1 MINQQLL
8 DFIKQQLQV
17 GSNKEKISSDLLTNG
32 WTLQDIEEGFRA
44 AVPPMPTTTPPVSP
58 YAGASYSQNT
68 NPTKTAE
75 VQQQTFQ
82 PQVQQSPIQQT
93 QVSSIAVHPFIKHGL
108 IIGILGIVFF
118 IASFLFSNIEKASIT
133 TLAYLV
139 AFEIAISLISIF
151 CIMLVAKM
159 LKSND
164 RTFVKALSAV
174 GVIGFLSGL
183 IYLITLLELPS
194 FVPSMLGFAGLI
206 FTFFFL
212 KKIYSISYLR
222 AFSLWLLYGLFT
234 SIIALIIFF
243 AVGFSFLFSIFNA
256 LQNQNPINDINTI
269 QQVYPTQDQT
279 QQAEQNTESQTINTN
294 NSSTY
299 TSPTY
304 GYSLKYPIEWKL
316 NDTYPNSIRITIGD
330 SFPPENL
337 EISVTVGIYNEATTE
352 SSLKRKNT
360 PYQKETMTIAGIPSI
375 KLTYNNDLELGSNT
389 AYGRDISLFIPN
401 KGKDGGEIVI
411 TGDCSTW
418 ATANNDKKCSTAIDD
433 IMNNLVFPSIS
444 FKK

>member
-1 MINQQLL
+1 
-8 DFIKQQLQV
+8 V
-17 GSNKEKISSDLLTNG
+17 
-32 WTLQDIEEGFRA
+32 
-44 AVPPMPTTTPPVSP
+44 
-58 YAGASYSQNT
+58 
-68 NPTKTAE
+68 
-75 VQQQTFQ
+75 
-82 PQVQQSPIQQT
+82 
-93 QVSSIAVHPFIKHGL
+93 
-108 IIGILGIVFF
+108 GIVFF
-118 IASFLFSNIEKASIT
+118 VASFLFSNIEKASIT

-139 AFEIAISLISIF
+139 AFEIAISLISVF
-151 CIMLVAKM
+151 CIMLVAKI
-159 LKSND
+159 LKGND
-164 RTFVKALSAV
+164 RTFVKALSAI
-174 GVIGFLSGL
+174 GVMGFLSGL
-183 IYLITLLELPS
+183 IYLITLLKLPD
-194 FVPSMLGFAGLI
+194 FVPFILGFAGLVFI
-206 FTFFFL
+206 FFFL

-243 AVGFSFLFSIFNA
+243 AVGFSFLFSLFNT
-256 LQNQNPINDINTI
+256 LQNQNPISNTNTI
-269 QQVYPTQDQT
+269 QEVVPTQDQT
-279 QQAEQNTESQTINTN
+279 QQTEQNTESQITNTVPVQTPQNNTN
-294 NSSTY
+294 DFSTY

-304 GYSLKYPIEWKL
+304 GYSFKYPIGWKL
-316 NDTYPNSIRITIGD
+316 NDTYPNSIRIAIGD

-418 ATANNDKKCSTAIDD
+418 ATANHDKKCSTAIDD
-433 IMNNLVFPSIS
+433 IMNNLVIPSITL
-444 FKK
+444 KK